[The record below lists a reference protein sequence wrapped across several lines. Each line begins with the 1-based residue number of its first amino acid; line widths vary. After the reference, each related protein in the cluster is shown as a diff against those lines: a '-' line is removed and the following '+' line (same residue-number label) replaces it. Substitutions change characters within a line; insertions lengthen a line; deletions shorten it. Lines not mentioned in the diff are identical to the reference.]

1 MPDLVQSLQGKD
13 LGHLRIIAQLWG
25 ISLNAPDAR
34 RALQSLTQAMLTRKH
49 LLTVLDG
56 LPSAAQEAW
65 RDLLDQEGR
74 LPWALFTRRY
84 GALREMGAAR
94 RDREQPYLDDA
105 IPSEVLWY
113 RGLIGRAFFDTP
125 TGPEEFAYI
134 PDDFLEILPVTTP
147 RISGPPGRP
156 ASSGER
162 AAIIAGSDWLL
173 DHVTTLL
180 AALRSGLGLV
190 AVGEFEFPGRQSAD
204 LPPLLP
210 ETLLLLLGEVGLVD
224 SQQKPVAEP
233 VREFLE
239 APRGQALLRLVQA
252 WKNSLA
258 VNELQLLPGLVCE
271 GEWKNDPRRARQ
283 AILDFIQPIPAGK
296 WWSLA
301 AFVDAIRTH
310 FPDYQRPAGDYDSW
324 FIRRDDQQEYLRGF
338 EHWEQI
344 DGALIRYIL
353 TGPLFWL
360 GCVELGMP
368 AGNYPQEKRM
378 VTAFRL
384 TGWAKT
390 LLAGD
395 APSLVSENEPST
407 LRSDGRLRIP
417 RLGGRAFRYQ
427 AARFVDWQGFGKEAY
442 HYRLTPGALS
452 RARQQGLRISH
463 LLTLLRRGHVAI
475 PPVLLKA
482 LERWEEQGSQARL
495 EQLLVLRV
503 SKPEILQELRT
514 SPAARFLA
522 ELLGPTAV
530 IVKEGAG
537 EKVLAALAELGYL
550 GEARLEKPNYT

>member
-25 ISLNAPDAR
+25 IQLNAPDAR
-34 RALQSLTQAMLTRKH
+34 RALQPLTQMMLTRKY
-49 LLTVLDG
+49 LLAVLEG
-56 LPSAAQEAW
+56 LPPAAQQAW
-65 RDLLDQEGR
+65 HDLLEQEGR
-74 LPWALFTRRY
+74 LPWALFARRY
-84 GALREMGAAR
+84 GMLREMGAAR
-94 RDREQPYLDDA
+94 RDREQPYMETA

-113 RGLIGRAFFDTP
+113 RGLIDRAFFDTP

-134 PDDFLEILPVTTP
+134 PDDFLQMLPVAASRSSEP
-147 RISGPPGRP
+147 LGRP

-162 AAIIAGSDWLL
+162 ATTIIGNDWLL
-173 DHVTTLL
+173 DHTTTLL

-190 AVGEFEFPGRQSAD
+190 AVGELEFPGTQQAG

-210 ETLLLLLGEVGLVD
+210 DTLLLVLGETGLVD
-224 SQQKPVAEP
+224 LQQKPAAEP

-239 APRGQALLRLVQA
+239 APRGQALARLVQA

-258 VNELQLLPGLVCE
+258 VNELHLLPGLVCE

-283 AILDFIQPIPAGK
+283 AILGLVQQIPVGK

-301 AFVDAIRTH
+301 AFVEAIRKQ

-324 FIRRDDQQEYLRGF
+324 FIRRDGSQEYLRGF
-338 EHWEQI
+338 EHWDEI

-353 TGPLFWL
+353 TGPLYWL
-360 GCVELGMP
+360 GCVELGLP
-368 AGNYPQEKRM
+368 AEKDPGEHRM

-384 TGWAKT
+384 TEWAEA
-390 LLAGD
+390 LLVGG
-395 APSLVSENEPST
+395 APALITEDEPST
-407 LRSDGRLRIP
+407 LRSDGRLRVP

-427 AARFVDWQGFGKEAY
+427 AARFVDWEGFGKEAY
-442 HYRLTPGALS
+442 HYRLTPGALL

-463 LLTLLRRGHVAI
+463 LFTLLRRGNVVV

-495 EQLLVLRV
+495 ERLLVLRV
-503 SKPEILQELRT
+503 SRPEILQELRA
-514 SPAARFLA
+514 SRAARFLG
-522 ELLGPTAV
+522 EYLGPTV
-530 IVKEGAG
+530 VVVKEGAG
-537 EKVLAALAELGYL
+537 EKVLAVLAELGYL
-550 GEARLEKPNYT
+550 GEARLASPGEP